1 MAYDAEVRVNTQ
13 INLNDFKK
21 LNSEVERLEKRFASL
36 KQKGDINEELGI
48 KETTRQMKKLDIDTE
63 NTYYALKKAR
73 QARDEFVASHG
84 LEGLRA
90 EEAVQKLKD
99 MGEAGRESGEEI
111 SKSLKKSNGFL
122 EKFAKRVKGLVL
134 RIFVF
139 SLITKALRAMVNGL
153 KEGLQNLS
161 QFSDEY
167 NGIMS
172 DFKSQTAQLKNS
184 MATAF
189 APVIQAIIPYLT
201 KFVEWLNLATD
212 AIAQFFAVLG
222 GRSTYAKA
230 KKQTVDYAKSLKG
243 VADQA
248 ERLANFDDINVLG
261 KESGGAGS
269 GVGTAFEEAEIAEDM
284 FDKVKKFKEVF
295 DEVKDVVK
303 AIGVGILA
311 WTLASKFTGQL
322 DKIFAISAIATGL
335 TLEIETIDAIL
346 KGELKHASFEGL
358 LKETFAGLGM
368 GVGLAIFTGQIWMI
382 PVSVGLTILVTDI
395 AVNQDSIEAMHKYF
409 KEGDF
414 GMAMYEWMGM
424 DSWTIRLAQKMIDGI
439 FGKGAWENTREAF
452 KYGLFDLSMKYIEN
466 SLKVWWIKLK
476 SNVRVKFTEFLS
488 DIRGFGR
495 SMKEFVDNIGA
506 SIWGGIKNTINKII
520 GGIEGMINRVIDG
533 INGMIRSLNSLSFD
547 IPDLMGGGR
556 VGFNIGYLNGVSL
569 PKLAT
574 GGITNRPT
582 TALIGESGREAVL
595 PLENNTEWMDILADR
610 IGNGNVTIKFD
621 GNLAQLARVL
631 NPVLDTERTRVGTR
645 LVVE

>member
-99 MGEAGRESGEEI
+99 MGKAGEEAGDEI

-153 KEGLQNLS
+153 KEGLQNLA

-261 KESGGAGS
+261 KESGGAG
-269 GVGTAFEEAEIAEDM
+269 GVETAFEEAEIAEEM
-284 FDKVKKFKEVF
+284 FDKAKKFKEVF
-295 DEVKDVVK
+295 DEVKDVVE
-303 AIGVGILA
+303 AIGIGILA
-311 WTLASKFTGQL
+311 WTLASKFTNQL
-322 DKIFAISAIATGL
+322 DKIFAISAISAGL
-335 TLEIETIDAIL
+335 TLEIETIDEIL
-346 KGELKHASFEGL
+346 KGEIEQASFEAL
-358 LKETFAGLGM
+358 LKEAFAGLGM
-368 GVGLAIFTGQIWMI
+368 GVGVAILTGNIWTI
-382 PVSVGLTILVTDI
+382 PVSVALSIVVADVI
-395 AVNQDSIEAMHKYF
+395 VNWESTKSMWANIF
-409 KEGDF
+409 EGDF
-414 GMAMYEWMGM
+414 AGALYDWMGM
-424 DSWTIRLAQKMIDGI
+424 DSWTTKLAQMMIDGI
-439 FGKGAWENTREAF
+439 FGKGAWENTKEGL
-452 KYGLFDLSMKYIEN
+452 KNGLFELTKKYVDD
-466 SLKVWWIKLK
+466 SLKLWWIKLK

-495 SMKEFVDNIGA
+495 SIKDFVDNIGT

-520 GGIEGMINRVIDG
+520 GGIEGMINRIIDG

-556 VGFNIGYLNGVSL
+556 VGFNIGYLNGVTL